1 MDIIPAFCFLLLT
14 VILLEMVCYHQQL
27 NRFTF
32 GSTSIITEVTYMET
46 LLVQALPLC
55 GHFFLLLRNI
65 IFLRIDSDF

>member
-1 MDIIPAFCFLLLT
+1 MDIVQAFCFLLST
-14 VILLEMVCYHQQL
+14 VTLLEMVCYHQQL

-46 LLVQALPLC
+46 LLVQALLLC
-55 GHFFLLLRNI
+55 GHFVLLLRNI